1 MSNKNIK
8 PPKGGLLRDLFF
20 QIRLVIR
27 LMKDERI
34 SPFLKILP
42 FGGLLYFIIPDL
54 VIGPFDD
61 AAILMVGSYLFLELC
76 PQSIVE
82 EHRNALRE
90 GRNPNNTRNT
100 DHEVID
106 GEFRDIE

>member
-82 EHRNALRE
+82 EHRIALRE
-90 GRNPNNTRNT
+90 GRNPNHTQNKDR
-100 DHEVID
+100 DVID